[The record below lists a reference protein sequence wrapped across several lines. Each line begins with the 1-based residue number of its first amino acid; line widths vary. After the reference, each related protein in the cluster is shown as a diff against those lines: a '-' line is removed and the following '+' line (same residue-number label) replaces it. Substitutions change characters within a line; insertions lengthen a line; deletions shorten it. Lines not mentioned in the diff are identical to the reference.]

1 MIAEARVA
9 TGRASHYLRTL
20 CKHFSNR
27 VPAQYND
34 ERGDVQFV
42 FGTCEM
48 LARPDELVLRV
59 QTETAEQLEQGKEV
73 VGGHLEKFTYRGET
87 LSIVWENVP

>member
-1 MIAEARVA
+1 MKAEARV
-9 TGRASHYLRTL
+9 TTLRASHYLRTL

-27 VPAQYND
+27 VPAQYSD

-48 LARPDELVLRV
+48 LARPDELVLRL
-59 QTETAEQLEQGKEV
+59 QTETEEQLEQGKEV
-73 VGGHLEKFTYRGET
+73 VGGHLEKFTYRVET
-87 LSIVWENVP
+87 LAINWENVP